1 MLTYIML
8 SLDFANIVKHSGL
21 WAMIVGWLM
30 IVLPFYVSKGKRRWT
45 FFSQAA
51 VPGFWGTIF
60 DIGMIL
66 SCTLQFAFAF
76 FLSTHFKS
84 GFPAFGVK
92 MYFVSLIGFLM
103 AGIITHYKNYRL
115 HVFFMGFYYFLM
127 SYAFI
132 IIGFGMGA
140 VTKLL
145 SLLLLVV
152 PSIVL
157 IDKRNGVLFELWLMS
172 LAGLLVLS
180 IYFHLGIFSLV

>member
-1 MLTYIML
+1 MM
-8 SLDFANIVKHSGL
+8 
-21 WAMIVGWLM
+21 VGWTM
-30 IVLPFYVSKGKRRWT
+30 IVLPFYVSKGKRKWT

-66 SCTLQFAFAF
+66 SCALQVAFAH
-76 FLSTHFKS
+76 FLSTKFTS
-84 GFPAFGVK
+84 GFPALGVK
-92 MYFVSLIGFLM
+92 MYYVSLVGFLM
-103 AGIITHYKNYRL
+103 AGLISHYKNYYL
-115 HVFFMGFYYFLM
+115 HIFFMGFYYFLM

-132 IIGFGMGA
+132 IIGFGMGWI
-140 VTKLL
+140 TKLL
-145 SLLLLVV
+145 SFLLLVV

-172 LAGLLVLS
+172 LAGLLVIS